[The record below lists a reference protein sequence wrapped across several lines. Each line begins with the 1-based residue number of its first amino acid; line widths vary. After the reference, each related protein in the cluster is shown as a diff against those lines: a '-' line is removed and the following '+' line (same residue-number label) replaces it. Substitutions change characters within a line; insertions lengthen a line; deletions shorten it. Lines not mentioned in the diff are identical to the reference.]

1 MVVTQFKTRRHLMEM
16 KNIAEFISKPQFID
30 SLLIEELKRYLSERC
45 NDYAEAE
52 KQYLKRLQEFEGTG
66 DTSKTII
73 REAIELRE
81 KSIAASMLFAGH
93 LGFQANKDNFER
105 NFRSPSQFDEPEEYL
120 NESVMRRMPVSVQ
133 TTSKLRSVY
142 ETMTEEQKT
151 IYEALVSHF
160 VLLEDHGTKLAHFY
174 GYMLANHLLYK
185 MIPGYAEDQS
195 QTQRYTKKLS
205 TYLGFD
211 VLSSSTCGE

>member
-1 MVVTQFKTRRHLMEM
+1 MEM
-16 KNIAEFISKPQFID
+16 KSIAEFISKPQFID

-66 DTSKTII
+66 DASKTII

-93 LGFQANKDNFER
+93 LGFLANKDNSER

-120 NESVMRRMPVSVQ
+120 NESVMRSMPVSVQ
-133 TTSKLRSVY
+133 TASKLRSVY

-151 IYEALVSHF
+151 IYEALVSYF

-185 MIPGYAEDQS
+185 MIPGYAEDEL

-205 TYLGFD
+205 SYLGFD

>member
-1 MVVTQFKTRRHLMEM
+1 MEM

-52 KQYLKRLQEFEGTG
+52 KQYLKKLQEFEGTG
-66 DTSKTII
+66 DTSKAII

-93 LGFQANKDNFER
+93 LGFRANKDNSER
-105 NFRSPSQFDEPEEYL
+105 NFRSPSQFDEPEHYL
-120 NESVMRRMPVSVQ
+120 NESVMRSMPISIQ
-133 TTSKLRSVY
+133 TASKLRSVY
-142 ETMTEEQKT
+142 EAMTKEQKT
-151 IYEALVSHF
+151 IYEDLVSYF
-160 VLLEDHGTKLAHFY
+160 ILLEDHGTKLAHFY

-185 MIPGYAEDQS
+185 MIPGYVEDQF

-205 TYLGFD
+205 IYLGFD
-211 VLSSSTCGE
+211 VASNSCYSG

>member
-1 MVVTQFKTRRHLMEM
+1 MEI
-16 KNIAEFISKPQFID
+16 KNITEFIYKPQFID
-30 SLLIEELKRYLSERC
+30 SLLMEELKRYLSERC

-52 KQYLKRLQEFEGTG
+52 KQYLKRLQAFEGTG
-66 DTSKTII
+66 DASKTII

-93 LGFQANKDNFER
+93 LGFLANKDNFEK

-120 NESVMRRMPVSVQ
+120 NESVMRSMPVSVQ
-133 TTSKLRSVY
+133 TASKLRSVY
-142 ETMTEEQKT
+142 EAMTEEQKA
-151 IYEALVSHF
+151 IYEALVSYF

-185 MIPGYAEDQS
+185 MIPSYAEDEL

-205 TYLGFD
+205 SYLGFD

>member
-1 MVVTQFKTRRHLMEM
+1 MEM

-45 NDYAEAE
+45 NDYTEAE

-66 DTSKTII
+66 DTSETII
-73 REAIELRE
+73 SEVIELRE

-93 LGFQANKDNFER
+93 LGFQANKDNFVK
-105 NFRSPSQFDEPEEYL
+105 NSLSPVQFDEPEQYL
-120 NESVMRRMPVSVQ
+120 NEFVMRNMPISVQ
-133 TTSKLRSVY
+133 TASKLRSVY
-142 ETMTEEQKT
+142 EAMTEEQKA
-151 IYEALVSHF
+151 IYEDLASYF
-160 VLLEDHGTKLAHFY
+160 ILLEDHGTKLAHFY

-185 MIPGYAEDQS
+185 MIPGYAEDEL

-205 TYLGFD
+205 SYLGFD

>member
-1 MVVTQFKTRRHLMEM
+1 MEM

-30 SLLIEELKRYLSERC
+30 SILIEELKKYLGERC
-45 NDYAEAE
+45 SDYAESE
-52 KQYLKRLQEFEGTG
+52 KEYLKRLQEFEGTG

-73 REAIELRE
+73 REVIELRE

-93 LGFQANKDNFER
+93 LGFLANKDNFER

-120 NESVMRRMPVSVQ
+120 SEAVMRSMPFSIQ
-133 TTSKLRSVY
+133 TASKLRSVY

-151 IYEALVSHF
+151 IYEDLVSYF
-160 VLLEDHGTKLAHFY
+160 ILLEDHGTKLAHFY
-174 GYMLANHLLYK
+174 GYMLANHWLYK
-185 MIPGYAEDQS
+185 MIPGYIEDEL

-205 TYLGFD
+205 AYLGFD
-211 VLSSSTCGE
+211 VSANSCYSG

>member
-1 MVVTQFKTRRHLMEM
+1 MKS
-16 KNIAEFISKPQFID
+16 KNITELISRPQFID
-30 SLLIEELKRYLSERC
+30 SILIEELKRYLSERC
-45 NDYAEAE
+45 SDYAEAE
-52 KQYLKRLQEFEGTG
+52 KEYLKRLQEFEGTS
-66 DTSKTII
+66 DTSRTII
-73 REAIELRE
+73 SEVIELRE

-93 LGFQANKDNFER
+93 LGFRANKDNSER

-120 NESVMRRMPVSVQ
+120 NESIMRSMPVSVQ
-133 TTSKLRSVY
+133 TASKLRSVY

-151 IYEALVSHF
+151 IYEDLVSYF

-185 MIPGYAEDQS
+185 MIPGYVEDQS

-205 TYLGFD
+205 AYLGFD
-211 VLSSSTCGE
+211 VASSSTCGV